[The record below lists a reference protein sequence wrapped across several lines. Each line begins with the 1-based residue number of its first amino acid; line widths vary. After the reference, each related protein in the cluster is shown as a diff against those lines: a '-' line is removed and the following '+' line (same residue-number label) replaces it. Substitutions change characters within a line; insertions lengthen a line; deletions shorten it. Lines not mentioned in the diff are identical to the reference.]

1 MDTVGADLA
10 AIKKEIV
17 MQEEMEAPLLN
28 GDSAGEAQYFLNG
41 KKIGAV
47 KLLVDKDVEKAGFFD
62 YLKEAWYAYL
72 C

>member
-1 MDTVGADLA
+1 MDTDGADLS

>member
-1 MDTVGADLA
+1 
-10 AIKKEIV
+10 

-41 KKIGAV
+41 KKICAV